1 MHSHHSDDS
10 STEEGEIIADEG
22 EAFACYSGGGRDARR
37 HSGGGGGH
45 SMHQYA
51 HGSNGG
57 TVDGRGVVREGG
69 GHSMQQNPRASAQL
83 HPSSQN
89 PARTP
94 LYRHD
99 LVISSQN
106 HHVSEILGIIAVLNP
121 VTTPPSGFTDDF
133 KVVVYSYN
141 DAPTNPPPSRQLIIV
156 SFIERD
162 AFNTALASE
171 TNPLS
176 EYVIAVKLP
185 NSCRNDSERKNSGDF
200 SRLAFHLS
208 SSNLVAVFA
217 DKTRIGFLLPNEDC
231 NHSAS
236 VFFCTNDE
244 AKERMRALQG
254 VPPGLWGRWVP
265 PKPVDM
271 ASESTLATTVRA
283 GKLFCCQFHH
293 IHLILSS

>member
-1 MHSHHSDDS
+1 MHSHHNDDS
-10 STEEGEIIADEG
+10 SIEDGEIIAHEG
-22 EAFACYSGGGRDARR
+22 EALASYSDGGRDARR

-51 HGSNGG
+51 HGSNEG
-57 TVDGRGVVREGG
+57 TVDDGRGVVKEEG
-69 GHSMQQNPRASAQL
+69 GHSMQQNPHASAQL

-89 PARTP
+89 PAKRP
-94 LYRHD
+94 LYKHD

-121 VTTPPSGFTDDF
+121 VTTSPSGFTDDF

-141 DAPTNPPPSRQLIIV
+141 DAPTDPHPSSQLLIV

-162 AFNTALASE
+162 AFNTAFASE

-185 NSCRNDSERKNSGDF
+185 NSCRKDSERRNSVDF
-200 SRLAFHLS
+200 SIFASNLR
-208 SSNLVAVFA
+208 SSNVVAILA
-217 DKTRIGFLLPNEDC
+217 DKKRIGFLLPNEDC

-236 VFFCTNDE
+236 VFFCTNNE
-244 AKERMRALQG
+244 AKERMRTLQG
-254 VPPGLWGRWVP
+254 VPFGLWGRWVP
-265 PKPVDM
+265 PEPVDT
-271 ASESTLATTVRA
+271 ASESTLATTAR
-283 GKLFCCQFHH
+283 KLFCCQFHH